1 MSTLHRALLLLLL
14 LGAASGSSPKLVVP
28 NFPAFKLKTRH
39 TYGHQSS
46 SVQTLYMQGAR
57 TRTESEPGLLPPGAS
72 VQAPVTL
79 VTQCD
84 RKQTIAFDPQ
94 HKTFTEWPILE
105 WSDRLKHTPVHQ
117 PQPAGPE
124 VSVAADSVDTGER
137 RQVGPYLARHVK
149 TTIRI
154 EPAKST
160 NMPAR
165 IEELDG
171 WYIDLPQL
179 GCEDWGDQPQPKG
192 MVLTTI
198 PNERVHFTQTGS
210 GKRGFPVEEISR
222 TTLRGETYETRTE
235 LIEASADSLDPRL
248 FDLPPGYVPALRGPL
263 GTDYSQP
270 DTLSNRAAAYW
281 TYFRRRVAQAF
292 QSRSNCST
300 PCGAAPRASL

>member
-1 MSTLHRALLLLLL
+1 MFALNRALVLLLL

-28 NFPAFKLKTRH
+28 NFPNFKLKTHH

-57 TRTESEPGLLPPGAS
+57 TRTEFEQLSFPPGAS

-105 WSDRLKHTPVHQ
+105 WSDRFKGRDVHQ
-117 PQPAGPE
+117 TQPAAPE
-124 VSVAADSVDTGER
+124 ASVAIDSVDTRER

-149 TTIRI
+149 TTIRV

-160 NMPAR
+160 NMPPR
-165 IEELDG
+165 VEERDG

-179 GCEDWGDQPQPKG
+179 GCEDWGDLPQPKATW
-192 MVLTTI
+192 LTTI
-198 PNERVHFTQTGS
+198 PNERVHVSRTGS
-210 GKRGFPVEEISR
+210 GKLGFAVEEISI
-222 TTLRGETYETRTE
+222 TTMRGQTYETKVE
-235 LIEASADSLDPRL
+235 LIEASSDSLDPRL
-248 FDLPPGYVPALRGPL
+248 FDLPPGYGHALHTSL

-300 PCGAAPRASL
+300 PCGTAPRASL

>member
-1 MSTLHRALLLLLL
+1 MFTLRRALLLLLL
-14 LGAASGSSPKLVVP
+14 LGAAGGSPPKLVVP
-28 NFPAFKLKTRH
+28 NFPDFMLKTRS

-46 SVQTLYMQGAR
+46 SVQTIYMQGAR
-57 TRTESEPGLLPPGAS
+57 TRTESEPVLLPQNAS
-72 VQAPVTL
+72 IQAPVTL
-79 VTQCD
+79 ITQCD
-84 RKQTIAFDPQ
+84 RKQTIAFDPA
-94 HKTFTEWPILE
+94 HKTFTEWPILG
-105 WSDRLKHTPVHQ
+105 WSDRPKRSAVHQ

-124 VSVAADSVDTGER
+124 VSVATDSVDTGER

-149 TTIRI
+149 TTIRV

-165 IEELDG
+165 VEERDG

-179 GCEDWGDQPQPKG
+179 GCEDWGDQPQPKAAW
-192 MVLTTI
+192 LTTI
-198 PNERVHFTQTGS
+198 PYERVHFTQTGS

-222 TTLRGETYETRTE
+222 TTMRGQTYETRTE
-235 LIEASADSLDPRL
+235 LIEASSDSLDKRL

-270 DTLSNRAAAYW
+270 DTLSNRVAAYW
-281 TYFRRRVAQAF
+281 TYFRRRVAQAL

-300 PCGAAPRASL
+300 PCGATPHASL